1 MVLSYDP
8 TKNDEYK
15 KAFCTELIEL
25 KYAEIEDIL
34 FAKDESIYYPLV
46 ITYYEL
52 HNGNS
57 LLGNLLLHFPEI
69 MLQLFNEALID
80 VQNDI
85 IERHPMAS
93 EMTRKYNCRIRIAR
107 LPSALCYRT
116 LPRSFETGMFLSIS
130 GTVVRTGPRKVSEQ
144 EQIYQCTKCKGQFT
158 MRADREQYYCIPEP
172 KTCKAISLMP
182 CDSTKFKKISSE
194 QASSE
199 TCNDFQEIKIQEDI
213 NALAFGRIPR
223 SIIVLCEDDLV
234 DQCAAGDAVEIT
246 GIILRRWKPFE
257 KGQRCDI
264 EIVMWANYIYVK
276 NEDRFFDTNIEDE
289 KKKDFEK
296 FWEHYKDNVMAG
308 RNRIISSFCPF
319 IYGAYPI
326 KLSIILML
334 LGGVAKSEAG
344 IKVRG
349 EIHILL
355 VGDPG
360 TGKSQFLRYA
370 ARLSPRAVLT
380 TGVGTTNAGLTVTAV
395 KDSGEWHLE
404 AGALVLADRG
414 ICCIDE
420 FGGIKE
426 NDKTA
431 IHEAMEQQT
440 LSVAKA
446 GLICKLNTRCSIL
459 AATNPK
465 GKYDPEQNVSINIAL
480 GSPLLSRFDV
490 VFILLDKQDKDW
502 DKKVSSFV
510 IKENSLRS
518 KKKTFIA
525 SQSKKDY
532 TSNLITDYWKIEDLQ
547 AYILCAKTYTPKMTR
562 EAQLVL
568 SKYYQLQRQSDIRN
582 AARTTIRL
590 LESLIRLSQAHAK
603 LMFRDLVLVQ
613 DAIVVISII
622 EISMQSSS
630 IFGDVL
636 CTLHSIFPDDP
647 MRDYYEK
654 EYIILDKLQLLDL
667 YTGPEIDIKQNI
679 KTNSPKQQT
688 SQPPTQ
694 QHLSQYFSSDAQ
706 QQSPE
711 KNEKND
717 KIETNSEPKPNE
729 IPTKKA
735 KNNKKKNDT
744 SKPPKKRSKTSK
756 KKKNEMENEDN
767 EENDIPNDY
776 NNDNWEDELESS
788 SILISPSYE
797 NGEEKSIS
805 NSQNS
810 ILTSLTK
817 GESSTNKE
825 SDQENNNKSKDENN
839 KDENSKSN
847 LSLKFSNK
855 LKNFMYTKKS
865 TESNQNKPV
874 LKNEISNLSEKIEI
888 SNSSNYNV
896 NNNQLYEDTDK
907 LNEENSDIPDD
918 DEDLNDL
925 ELDYDFEPSG
935 SINSINNKKRKF
947 IWD

>member
-1 MVLSYDP
+1 
-8 TKNDEYK
+8 
-15 KAFCTELIEL
+15 
-25 KYAEIEDIL
+25 
-34 FAKDESIYYPLV
+34 
-46 ITYYEL
+46 
-52 HNGNS
+52 
-57 LLGNLLLHFPEI
+57 

-85 IERHPMAS
+85 IARHPMAGD
-93 EMTRKYNCRIRIAR
+93 MTRKYNCRVRIAR

-116 LPRSFETGMFLSIS
+116 LPRSFETGMLLSIS

-144 EQIYQCTKCKGQFT
+144 EEVYQCTKCKGQFSVK
-158 MRADREQYYCIPEP
+158 ADREQYYCIPEP
-172 KTCKAISLMP
+172 KVCKAIGIAP

-276 NEDRFFDTNIEDE
+276 NEDRFFDTSVEDE
-289 KKKDFEK
+289 KKKEFEK
-296 FWEHYKDNVMAG
+296 FWEHYKDNLMAG

-334 LGGVAKSEAG
+334 LGGVAKAEAG

-370 ARLSPRAVLT
+370 AKLSPRAILT

-480 GSPLLSRFDV
+480 GSPLLSRFDI
-490 VFILLDKQDKDW
+490 VFVLLDKQDKEW
-502 DKKVSSFV
+502 DQKVSSFV
-510 IKENSLRS
+510 IKENSLKYR
-518 KKKTFIA
+518 KKA
-525 SQSKKDY
+525 YMSSQSRKEY
-532 TSNLITDYWKIEDLQ
+532 NVNLITDYWKIEDLQ
-547 AYILCAKTYTPKMTR
+547 AYILCAKTFSPRMTK

-568 SKYYQLQRQSDIRN
+568 SRYYQLQRQSDIRN

-636 CTLHSIFPDDP
+636 STLHSIFPEDP
-647 MRDYYEK
+647 TKDYYEK
-654 EYIILDKLQLLDL
+654 ERIILKKLQLFEL
-667 YTGPEIDIKQNI
+667 YSGPKFEDEPEMDNI
-679 KTNSPKQQT
+679 NQQT
-688 SQPPTQ
+688 SPRPTYRQ
-694 QHLSQYFSSDAQ
+694 SQLQINNTPQKFSHQ
-706 QQSPE
+706 FQQSSHQDQQE
-711 KNEKND
+711 IQSGQFQKNQKNQENNENED
-717 KIETNSEPKPNE
+717 ENVDNKLSTSKLKSEETGVKKKNKNKKSKKDNKENDNNNNNNNNNRPK
-729 IPTKKA
+729 KKA
-735 KNNKKKNDT
+735 KK
-744 SKPPKKRSKTSK
+744 SK
-756 KKKNEMENEDN
+756 KEIITVD
-767 EENDIPNDY
+767 EEKDSIPDDY
-776 NNDNWEDELESS
+776 NQDNWENELNSS
-788 SILISPSYE
+788 SILISPPYDD
-797 NGEEKSIS
+797 NKTNNEKIIH

-810 ILTSLTK
+810 ILSSLNVNNSKEETLSTEIIETTSS
-817 GESSTNKE
+817 ETNN
-825 SDQENNNKSKDENN
+825 DNNNNEASDSIK
-839 KDENSKSN
+839 
-847 LSLKFSNK
+847 LKFSNK
-855 LKNFMYTKKS
+855 LKGFMYTKKTS
-865 TESNQNKPV
+865 ETKIDNDNINTKPQ
-874 LKNEISNLSEKIEI
+874 LKNGISNLSDKLD
-888 SNSSNYNV
+888 STNYNI
-896 NNNQLYEDTDK
+896 NNNKLYEDNND
-907 LNEENSDIPDD
+907 EEDYLSNSNLSD
-918 DEDLNDL
+918 DEDINDL
-925 ELDYDFEPSG
+925 ELDYDFEPSMTSTMD
-935 SINSINNKKRKF
+935 SINKKKRKF

>member
-1 MVLSYDP
+1 MVLGYDP
-8 TKNDEYK
+8 TKNKDYK
-15 KAFCTELIEL
+15 KAFCNELIEL
-25 KYAEIEDIL
+25 KYNEIEEIL
-34 FAKDESIYYPLV
+34 FAKDETIYYPLV

-57 LLGNLLLHFPEI
+57 LLGNLLLHFPET

-85 IERHPMAS
+85 IERHPMS
-93 EMTRKYNCRIRIAR
+93 EEMTRKYNCRVRIAR

-116 LPRSFETGMFLSIS
+116 LPRSFETGMLLSIS

-144 EQIYQCTKCKGQFT
+144 EQVYQCTKCKGQFT

-172 KTCKAISLMP
+172 KTCKAIGIMP

-276 NEDRFFDTNIEDE
+276 NEDKFFDTSVEDE
-289 KKKDFEK
+289 KKKEFEK
-296 FWEHYKDNVMAG
+296 FWEHYKDNIMAG

-431 IHEAMEQQT
+431 IHEAMEQQ
-440 LSVAKA
+440 V
-446 GLICKLNTRCSIL
+446 
-459 AATNPK
+459 
-465 GKYDPEQNVSINIAL
+465 
-480 GSPLLSRFDV
+480 
-490 VFILLDKQDKDW
+490 
-502 DKKVSSFV
+502 
-510 IKENSLRS
+510 
-518 KKKTFIA
+518 
-525 SQSKKDY
+525 
-532 TSNLITDYWKIEDLQ
+532 
-547 AYILCAKTYTPKMTR
+547 
-562 EAQLVL
+562 
-568 SKYYQLQRQSDIRN
+568 
-582 AARTTIRL
+582 
-590 LESLIRLSQAHAK
+590 
-603 LMFRDLVLVQ
+603 
-613 DAIVVISII
+613 
-622 EISMQSSS
+622 
-630 IFGDVL
+630 
-636 CTLHSIFPDDP
+636 
-647 MRDYYEK
+647 
-654 EYIILDKLQLLDL
+654 
-667 YTGPEIDIKQNI
+667 
-679 KTNSPKQQT
+679 
-688 SQPPTQ
+688 
-694 QHLSQYFSSDAQ
+694 
-706 QQSPE
+706 
-711 KNEKND
+711 
-717 KIETNSEPKPNE
+717 
-729 IPTKKA
+729 
-735 KNNKKKNDT
+735 
-744 SKPPKKRSKTSK
+744 
-756 KKKNEMENEDN
+756 
-767 EENDIPNDY
+767 
-776 NNDNWEDELESS
+776 
-788 SILISPSYE
+788 
-797 NGEEKSIS
+797 
-805 NSQNS
+805 
-810 ILTSLTK
+810 
-817 GESSTNKE
+817 
-825 SDQENNNKSKDENN
+825 
-839 KDENSKSN
+839 
-847 LSLKFSNK
+847 
-855 LKNFMYTKKS
+855 
-865 TESNQNKPV
+865 
-874 LKNEISNLSEKIEI
+874 
-888 SNSSNYNV
+888 
-896 NNNQLYEDTDK
+896 
-907 LNEENSDIPDD
+907 
-918 DEDLNDL
+918 
-925 ELDYDFEPSG
+925 
-935 SINSINNKKRKF
+935 
-947 IWD
+947 